1 MSKADA
7 VAFKHACTVYV
18 DLAIRQI
25 TRIHYLA
32 TIFSDQKINLYGIDE
47 NTSHWC
53 NQYFGEIK
61 NYEIKYVNKPSF
73 IRNLFLSICI
83 VTHSMIFV
91 LQRIKFKK
99 FNQQKYLLG
108 VDFNGDER
116 FRNLI
121 DEVVDS
127 PSDVL
132 IVHRNRNLLAL
143 GKEFFPA
150 NTYRHISQD
159 EGHIHW
165 PFFISYTKDLISVSR
180 KLFNITKG
188 FPSCLAFEI
197 LKIPARQVIFK
208 ALFERFHLKYFLA
221 RDDYNFE
228 HILRTNE
235 LRKNNCK
242 SLGIAHGLPVPEA
255 VCGTW
260 RYIDFDIYYIFGNT
274 ISGILPPNMV

>member
-1 MSKADA
+1 MND
-7 VAFKHACTVYV
+7 
-18 DLAIRQI
+18 
-25 TRIHYLA
+25 
-32 TIFSDQKINLYGIDE
+32 
-47 NTSHWC
+47 
-53 NQYFGEIK
+53 
-61 NYEIKYVNKPSF
+61 
-73 IRNLFLSICI
+73 
-83 VTHSMIFV
+83 
-91 LQRIKFKK
+91 
-99 FNQQKYLLG
+99 
-108 VDFNGDER
+108 

-150 NTYRHISQD
+150 NTYRHVSQD

-165 PFFISYTKDLISVSR
+165 PFFISYTKDLISGSR

-260 RYIDFDIYYIFGNT
+260 RYIDFDIYYIFGKHLYQEYYLQTWCNIGQVKVT
-274 ISGILPPNMV
+274 GATLGMVAHNSSG